1 MNQDNGHPRPF
12 HFVQNFLDF
21 KRGVKLNS
29 TTTDN
34 RWFGIRKGAL
44 MAKYDSTSLR
54 NVAIIGHGGTGKT
67 SLCEA
72 LLFTAGKTDR
82 PGRVDEGTSGMDYE
96 PEEQK
101 RHISISAATN
111 YLDWNKHKINIID
124 TPGDSNFAFDTK
136 SCLRIIDSA
145 VVVIDAVGGV
155 EFQTQKVWEY
165 ADEFNLPRIIFINRM
180 DRERADFLKAVDSVK
195 EKIGRKATP
204 LFLPIGEEDSF
215 KGIVDLL
222 AMKAY
227 LFDDP
232 KGTHKAADIP
242 AEMKSDA
249 EQCRET
255 MVEDIAECDETL
267 MDKYLESGD
276 LTPEELAAG
285 LRKGIASRSLFP
297 VICGSAAKNIGV
309 STLMDMIVQH
319 LPSPADR
326 GPVTGKKPG
335 KEEMEQRRPEES
347 EPFSA
352 MVFKTIADPYAGR
365 LTLFRVYSGTLSSE
379 GSIYNASRKLTE
391 RFSNAFFL
399 EGKNQKPA
407 EILVPGDIAVLAK
420 LKDTATGDTIC
431 NEKAPI
437 LFDKLAIPPS
447 IMSFAIEPKSRG
459 DEDKIVSSIHRLT
472 EEDPTLNFR
481 REEQTKEMILSGMGQ
496 IHIEVAVEK
505 MKRKFGVEVNLKIPK
520 VPYKETIKGKT
531 NVQGRYKKQSGGR
544 GQFGDCW
551 LDIEPLPRSGGF
563 EFVDKIVGGVIPQQY
578 RPAVEKG
585 IIEAMGE
592 GVLAGYPIVD
602 VKVIL
607 MDGSYHTVDS
617 SEMAFKIAGSLGFKK
632 GILACQPILLEPIV
646 NIDIEIPDEYMG
658 DVIGDLNSR
667 RGRVLGM
674 DTQGTNQIVKGQA
687 PLAEILKYAPDLRS
701 MTSGRGTFTYTHSH
715 YEEVPPFIAEKIT
728 ADYKAKKEEV

>member
-1 MNQDNGHPRPF
+1 MG
-12 HFVQNFLDF
+12 
-21 KRGVKLNS
+21 KGVS
-29 TTTDN
+29 
-34 RWFGIRKGAL
+34 

-72 LLFTAGKTDR
+72 FLFTAGKTDR
-82 PGRVDEGTSGMDYE
+82 PGRVDDGSSGMDYE

-101 RHISISAATN
+101 RRISISAAVN
-111 YLDWNKHKINIID
+111 FFDWDKHKINIID
-124 TPGDSNFAFDTK
+124 TPGDSNFSFDTK
-136 SCLRIIDSA
+136 SCLRIIDS
-145 VVVIDAVGGV
+145 VIIVIDAVSGV

-165 ADEFNLPRIIFINRM
+165 ANEFKLPRIIYINRM
-180 DRERADFLKAVDSVK
+180 DRERADFFKSIGSVK
-195 EKIGRKATP
+195 EKLGKKATP
-204 LFLPIGEEDSF
+204 IFLPIGKENGF

-232 KGTHKAADIP
+232 KGTYKSMDIP
-242 AEMKSDA
+242 ADMKGDA
-249 EQCRET
+249 EAYRET
-255 MVEDIAECDETL
+255 MVEDIAECDEAL
-267 MDKYLESGD
+267 MDKYLESGE
-276 LTPEELAAG
+276 LSPEELTTG
-285 LRKGIASRSLFP
+285 LRKGIISGALLP
-297 VICGSAAKNIGV
+297 VICGSATKNIGI
-309 STLMDMIVQH
+309 SPLMDMIVH
-319 LPSPADR
+319 YLPSPVDR
-326 GPVTGKKPG
+326 GAVTGKKPG
-335 KEEMEQRRPEES
+335 KDDIEEERRPEES
-347 EPFSA
+347 APFSA

-379 GSIYNASRKLTE
+379 GAIYNASRKLAE
-391 RFSNAFFL
+391 RFSSIFFL
-399 EGKNQKPA
+399 EGKNQKLA
-407 EILVPGDIAVLAK
+407 ESLVPGDIAVLAK
-420 LKDTATGDTIC
+420 LKDTSTGDTLC
-431 NEKAPI
+431 NEKASI
-437 LFDKLAIPPS
+437 TFEKLETSPT

-520 VPYKETIKGKT
+520 VPYKETIKSKT

-551 LDIEPLPRSGGF
+551 LDIEPLPRGGGF

-585 IIEAMGE
+585 IVEAMGE

-602 VKVIL
+602 FKVIL

-632 GILACQPILLEPIV
+632 GILACQPTLLEPIV
-646 NIDIEIPDEYMG
+646 SIDIEIPDEYLG

-674 DTQGTNQIVKGQA
+674 DARGTNQIVKGVV

-728 ADYKAKKEEV
+728 ADYKAKKEEA